1 MARGTFSATLTSS
14 TITDFSDYYILISTN
29 PDLNAG
35 YLDNYKF
42 STVLKATA
50 SGSINT
56 NSADGNT
63 GTIISIPIN
72 CNYTV
77 QLCKYEGYK
86 YIGKKMLGT
95 YNWNKD
101 NNYTIELGEVS
112 VD

>member
-1 MARGTFSATLTSS
+1 MSAKETS
-14 TITDFSDYYILISTN
+14 ITTAIE
-29 PDLNAG
+29 
-35 YLDNYKF
+35 
-42 STVLKATA
+42 TVVK
-50 SGSINT
+50 SCSVDT
-56 NSADGNT
+56 NSADGNA

-72 CNYTV
+72 CDYTV